1 MTTLHNAA
9 IASNAWPL
17 QEART
22 LLERLNGKTP
32 SKGYVLF
39 ETGYGPSGLPH
50 IGTFGEVARTL
61 MVRHAFETICDIPTK
76 LFAFSDDMD
85 GLRKVPD
92 NIPNKE
98 MVLEHID
105 KPLSAIPDPYGTHES
120 YGAHM
125 NNRLQEF
132 LDHYDFD
139 YEFKSSTECYKNG
152 LFDKALLVMLAK
164 HQDVLDVILPTLGKE
179 RQETYSP
186 FLPLCPHTGRVLQV
200 PVIATDVEA
209 GTITYKEANGNTETV
224 PVTAGHC
231 KLQWKPDWG
240 MRWAALDVDYEMHGK
255 DLIPS
260 ATLSSKISRI
270 VGGSAPTLYK
280 YEMFLDESGQ
290 KISKSKG
297 NGLSIDEWL
306 RYAPAESLSLYMYG
320 NPNKAKRLSFDVI
333 PRQMDDYL
341 THLRK
346 YSEQDAEQKVA
357 NPTWHIHRG
366 DVPQAEN
373 TNISFNLL
381 LNLASACN
389 PEDKSVLWGFISRYA
404 PDASP
409 ENSPVL
415 DEMVAHAVTY
425 YYDFIKPHKTYRD
438 ATEKEAAAMQALA
451 AALRECDSASD
462 AEAIQSIV
470 YDIGNT
476 QGFENLRDWFKAL
489 YQVLLGADQGP
500 RFGSFVALY
509 GVDETVMMIDAALD
523 R

>member
-1 MTTLHNAA
+1 MNTLREAA
-9 IASNAWPL
+9 LQSNAWPL

-22 LLERLNGKTP
+22 LLEKLQGKTP
-32 SKGYVLF
+32 KKGYVLF

-85 GLRKVPD
+85 GLRKIPD
-92 NIPNKE
+92 NVPNQA
-98 MVLEHID
+98 MLQEHID
-105 KPLSAIPDPYGTHES
+105 KPLTAIPDPFGTHES

-132 LDHYDFD
+132 LNHYGFD
-139 YEFKSSTECYKNG
+139 YTFKSSTHCYKEG
-152 LFDKALLVMLAK
+152 IFDEALLTVLAN
-164 HQDVLDVILPTLGKE
+164 HQKILDIMLPTLGKE

-186 FLPLCPHTGRVLQV
+186 FLPLCPHTGKVLQV
-200 PVIATDVEA
+200 PVIDTDIKA
-209 GTITYKEANGNTETV
+209 GTITYREENGNTETV
-224 PVTAGHC
+224 PVTGGHC

-260 ATLSSKISRI
+260 AALSSNICRAI
-270 VGGSAPTLYK
+270 GGTPPTLYK
-280 YEMFLDESGQ
+280 YEMFLDEQGQ

-297 NGLSIDEWL
+297 NGLSIEEWL
-306 RYAPAESLSLYMYG
+306 RYAPADSLSLYMY
-320 NPNKAKRLSFDVI
+320 NSPNKAKRLSFDAI

-346 YSEQDAEQKVA
+346 YPEQKPEQQVA
-357 NPTWHIHRG
+357 NPVWHIHRG
-366 DVPQAEN
+366 TPPQAED

-404 PDASP
+404 PDATP

-415 DEMVAHAVTY
+415 DEMAAHAVTY
-425 YYDFIKPHKTYRD
+425 YYDFIKPQKTYRN
-438 ATEKEAAAMQALA
+438 ANEQEAAALEALA
-451 AALRECDSASD
+451 VALSNLSTTHD
-462 AEAIQSIV
+462 AETIQNIV
-470 YDIGNT
+470 YDIGNNH
-476 QGFENLRDWFKAL
+476 GFSNLRDWFKAL
-489 YQVLLGADQGP
+489 YQILLGADQGP
-500 RFGSFVALY
+500 RFGSFIALY
-509 GVDETVMMIDAALD
+509 GVEETIDMIHAALK